1 MLKLLK
7 FKKNKKQK
15 IRIFW
20 KTSLLIL
27 IGLQGKTKKAESK
40 QKIKHKINNKIQTN
54 MQNHLLKSVKVKM
67 EISLFYSKIKENKL
81 LIKYSLTLKTKINL
95 IVVRIKLNFL

>member
-1 MLKLLK
+1 
-7 FKKNKKQK
+7 
-15 IRIFW
+15 
-20 KTSLLIL
+20 
-27 IGLQGKTKKAESK
+27 
-40 QKIKHKINNKIQTN
+40 